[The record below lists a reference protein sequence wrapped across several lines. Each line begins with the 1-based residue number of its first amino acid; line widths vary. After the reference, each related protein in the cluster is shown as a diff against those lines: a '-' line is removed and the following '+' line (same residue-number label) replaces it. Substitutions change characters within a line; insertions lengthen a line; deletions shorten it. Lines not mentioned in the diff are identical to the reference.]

1 MRVIHQIGRTCDRA
15 FTITDA
21 ADVDVVLASGDTV
34 RVKVGRQGQT
44 PIIDLDSNAPTANGS
59 SCTAANPST
68 VRLHQDDLN
77 RTDFVPGVYTL
88 EVLVIDDSDSDIAK
102 HAGNHVLIL
111 EDTPQ
116 GSVAVWLSTPLK
128 SE

>member
-1 MRVIHQIGRTCDRA
+1 MRIVHQIGRTCDRA

-21 ADVDVVLASGDTV
+21 AGDNVVIASGDVV
-34 RVKVGRQGQT
+34 RIKIGRNGET
-44 PIIDLDSNAPTANGS
+44 PIIDLDSNSPTVNGS

-77 RTDFVPGVYTL
+77 RTDFKPGIYTI

-102 HAGNHVLIL
+102 HAGNHVLVL
-111 EDTPQ
+111 EDTQQ
-116 GSVAVWLSTPLK
+116 GSVAV
-128 SE
+128 